1 MGLRLKLRAQVA
13 VEYASLVILVM
24 VALIPIVYIG
34 LTSIE
39 DGRRGAQA
47 AVAVSALVDAADLVF
62 AQGPGAR
69 TIVDIYLPS
78 AVNAEKTGIYGKE
91 IRINVY
97 MTNGAEHDYFAL
109 AKGNLTGSIPTTPG
123 RHMMVVEMLQNG
135 TVQIQGYGE

>member
-1 MGLRLKLRAQVA
+1 MTLKAQAA
-13 VEYASLVILVM
+13 VEYASIVVIVM

-39 DGRRGAQA
+39 DENRGAQA

-69 TIVDIYLPS
+69 TAVDIYIPR
-78 AVNAEKTGIYGKE
+78 AVNPEKTGLYGKE

-123 RHMMVVEMLQNG
+123 RYRMIVEMLQNG
-135 TVQIQGYGE
+135 TVQISGYAT